1 MQKKSTKI
9 IFNILKVVMLCL
21 TLLGFIK
28 SILISLDID
37 ESYAVALG
45 YRLTR
50 GDRLLRD
57 MWEPHQFSAFLAALF
72 TAPYV
77 KIRGNTDYLVIY
89 LRLAGVMIHTG
100 LGLALYKQLS
110 RTCGEFVAFGIMILH
125 LNFLPKW
132 VQIPEFELMH
142 YWCLLSI
149 FLSIYSYVSGQRKT
163 GLLILGGI
171 FLTGGIMSYPTLILL
186 YPFYVFGIWVM
197 ERQYFG
203 KRGRKAWIGS
213 LFFTLGALLAGMV
226 LIGYLFSYMSFDRFK
241 HYVSYIFLDTSHGI
255 YTMSEKWAMYAEQL
269 QEQGVLYFGHLLQ
282 AAGTIVI
289 LFAVYMI
296 ITHVCKNKGME
307 KVVTAKCALPVFIVF
322 LVLAG
327 FFMQIRAVWGNL
339 FEDKNQFF
347 YQARYIGILFPGII
361 LGIRYRKRMAPW
373 LYLCVFPGILSVIS
387 VLFVTNMDT
396 NVTYSK
402 AFIGVLGSFLILN
415 EYGKNI
421 VEKQFW
427 KKSLM
432 VAQYAAGG
440 MVLATLLVCRLLL
453 IRVTGCLPVT
463 VLAPLEK
470 MSAGPET
477 GIYVLADTAEIWNDN
492 YRELENYV
500 DREDKLLYI
509 GAENL
514 IYVKTEACPATPST
528 QGTTVFN
535 EMYLYYYEE
544 HPDRLPDIVVFD
556 KTFGENPAYA
566 LSYGFSLDN
575 HVFLDWVAE
584 NYGNGK
590 VIETDHMIILRK
602 LVGGSG
608 FSELRMQAE

>member
-9 IFNILKVVMLCL
+9 ILNILKLIMLGL
-21 TLLGFIK
+21 TLLGFVK

-37 ESYAVALG
+37 ESYAVAIG
-45 YRLTR
+45 YRLTQ
-50 GDRLLRD
+50 GDRLLKD

-77 KIRGNTDYLVIY
+77 KIHGNTDYLVIY
-89 LRLAGVMIHTG
+89 LRLAGVVIHTG
-100 LGLALYKQLS
+100 LGLALYKQLR
-110 RTCGEFVAFGIMILH
+110 RTCGDFLAFGIMILH

-132 VQIPEFELMH
+132 IQMPEFELMH

-149 FLSIYSYVSGQRKT
+149 FLFIYTYITGQRK
-163 GLLILGGI
+163 LRFLILGGGI
-171 FLTGGIMSYPTLILL
+171 LTGGIMCYPTLILL
-186 YPFYVFGIWVM
+186 YPFYVFGIWAM

-203 KRGRKAWIGS
+203 ERGRKAWIGS
-213 LFFTLGALLAGMV
+213 LFFTLGTLLTGMV
-226 LIGYLFSYMSFDRFK
+226 LIGYLFSYMSLEQIK
-241 HYVSYIFLDTSHGI
+241 HYTSYIFLDTSHGI
-255 YTMSEKWAMYAEQL
+255 YTMGEKWAMYMEQL
-269 QEQGVLYFGHLLQ
+269 QEQGVLYLGHLLQ
-282 AAGTIVI
+282 AAGMIVVLFTVYKIVLRVNKKIKKQKTERTITAQCGLPI
-289 LFAVYMI
+289 LI
-296 ITHVCKNKGME
+296 LI
-307 KVVTAKCALPVFIVF
+307 L
-322 LVLAG
+322 LLAG
-327 FFMQIRAVWGNL
+327 LFMQVRAVWGNL

-347 YQARYIGILFPGII
+347 YQARYIAVLLPGVV
-361 LGIRYRKRMAPW
+361 LGIRYRNRMAAW
-373 LYLCVFPGILSVIS
+373 LYLCVIPGILSVLA

-402 AFIGVLGSFLILN
+402 VFIGVLGSFLILN
-415 EYGKNI
+415 EYGKN
-421 VEKQFW
+421 VVDRSFW

-432 VAQYAAGG
+432 AAQYATGG

-470 MSAGPET
+470 MWAGPEA
-477 GIYVLADTAEIWNDN
+477 GIYVLADTAQIWNDN
-492 YRELENYV
+492 YRELGNYV

-514 IYVKTEACPATPST
+514 VYVKTEACPATPST

-566 LSYGFSLDN
+566 LSYGFSLEN
-575 HVFLDWVAE
+575 HVFFDWVE
-584 NYGNGK
+584 EHYGNGK

-602 LVGGSG
+602 
-608 FSELRMQAE
+608 